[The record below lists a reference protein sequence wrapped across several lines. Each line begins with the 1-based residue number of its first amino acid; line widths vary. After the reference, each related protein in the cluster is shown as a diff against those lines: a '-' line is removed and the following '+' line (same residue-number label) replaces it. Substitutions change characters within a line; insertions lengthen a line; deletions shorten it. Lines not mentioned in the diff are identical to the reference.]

1 MKKAIYLTIAAL
13 ALLLAFLAGCA
24 VTINCA
30 VPVGPAQNTNGYI
43 ISYRYGDY
51 WLNEFYEG
59 SIAQ

>member
-24 VTINCA
+24 VTIRCA

-43 ISYRYGDY
+43 ISYRYGGY
-51 WLNEFYEG
+51 LVY
-59 SIAQ
+59 